1 MKQRRKLSKDNGI
14 LILTLVIYILPVYAD
29 LIINGW
35 MRVFSFFA
43 ADTFYYLT
51 IAKNY
56 AVARLF
62 TFDGEH
68 LTNGFHPLWQVWT
81 GIIYTMARW
90 LRLSD
95 PATLVVVLSISLA
108 CIAVAIFLVG
118 KSFQNL
124 LGKIPVWFLLLPVG
138 LYAILMAP
146 IHPRYGTLWSFT
158 NGMESGPLIL
168 FYALL
173 VWLMS
178 REGWMKS
185 MRSAVL
191 TGLVLGAVVLSRLDH
206 IFIVPA
212 IGAVWAFRFAVDR
225 DQKLIARVAIALGI
239 AGLIVSLYLLT
250 NQLTM
255 GIWMPVSGAEK
266 STFPNALPA
275 SLKLK
280 ELQYLLPQFGQ
291 DTFGANIWRYTQII
305 FPLMLS
311 IPVLI
316 YSVIDYWKNQ
326 KNRFKSSIW
335 LTSSLTCLL
344 LGLYNF
350 LYVPTLDQGHW
361 YFPVSILF
369 MSMVFVQ
376 WLTRIRLSARAE
388 LIVGV
393 TLFSFCIGFNAFIY
407 HSTTYNYRNV
417 WFYQEAQKI
426 RVHYAGQEIRMLE
439 YDDGII
445 TYSTGFTGMSALG
458 FSLDVEA
465 LQALREHRLL
475 ELAYQRGYRYI
486 ASHYYFRYSGLT
498 KNSTPDEI
506 KTFLSGHG
514 FIGPQETAGFKF
526 VIDYASDDNQFV
538 LIRYEKE

>member
-1 MKQRRKLSKDNGI
+1 MGNKRKISKDNLV
-14 LILTLVIYILPVYAD
+14 LILTLAVYILPVYAD
-29 LIINGW
+29 FIIHGW

-56 AVARLF
+56 AVTHLF

-81 GIIYTMARW
+81 GIIYAIARKIQ
-90 LRLSD
+90 LSD
-95 PATLVVVLSISLA
+95 PATLVVMLSVSVA
-108 CIAVAIFLVG
+108 CIATAIFLLG
-118 KSFQNL
+118 KSFQNM

-138 LYAILMAP
+138 LYAIFMAP

-178 REGWMKS
+178 QERWMNS
-185 MRSAVL
+185 LRSAVL
-191 TGLVLGAVVLSRLDH
+191 TGLVMGVIVLSRLDH
-206 IFIVPA
+206 FFIVPA
-212 IGAVWAFRFAVDR
+212 VGVVLVFRLAVTRDRILITRAF
-225 DQKLIARVAIALGI
+225 VAFGI
-239 AGLIVSLYLLT
+239 TGLIVALYLMT

-266 STFPNALPA
+266 TTFPSALPA
-275 SLKLK
+275 QLKLK
-280 ELQYLLPQFGQ
+280 ELKQFLPQFGQ
-291 DTFGANIWRYTQII
+291 ETFGANIWRYTQII
-305 FPLMLS
+305 FPLALS
-311 IPVLI
+311 IPVFI
-316 YSVIDYWKNQ
+316 CSVIDYWKNRG
-326 KNRFKSSIW
+326 NRMRAGVW
-335 LTSSLTCLL
+335 LATSLTCLL

-369 MSMVFVQ
+369 MSMVFIH
-376 WLTRIRLSARAE
+376 WLARIQPPAKLEFALGFA
-388 LIVGV
+388 L
-393 TLFSFCIGFNAFIY
+393 LAFCVGFNILVY
-407 HSTTYNYRNV
+407 RSDTYNYRNV
-417 WFYQEAQKI
+417 WFYQEAANI
-426 RVHYAGQEIRMLE
+426 RAHYAGQEIRMLE

-465 LQALREHRLL
+465 LQALRERRLL
-475 ELAYQRGYRYI
+475 GLAYQRGYRYI
-486 ASHYYFRYSGLT
+486 ASHYYFRYSKLT
-498 KNSTPDEI
+498 RDSTPEEI

-526 VIDYASDDNQFV
+526 AIDYASDDNQFV
-538 LIRYEKE
+538 IIRFEKE